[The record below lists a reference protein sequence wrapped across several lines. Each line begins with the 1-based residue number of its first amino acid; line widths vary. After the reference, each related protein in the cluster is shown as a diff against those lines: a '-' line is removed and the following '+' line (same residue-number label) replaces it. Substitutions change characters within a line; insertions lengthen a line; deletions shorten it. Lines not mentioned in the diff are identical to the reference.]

1 MLLASV
7 AFGQTPDPQDQTPR
21 EPRQEGRQGVRQG
34 GRQGGRKIERM
45 DTNQDGKISRDEWRG
60 DAEVFKRLDTDN
72 DGLLTREDIQS
83 QMRAGRRG
91 GRGVRNGRVGPGG
104 RGGNGARAKMDQNKD
119 GQISREEW
127 KRKPEVFDRLDQN
140 KDGVLTRDELKRGR
154 NRTGFSTR

>member
-7 AFGQTPDPQDQTPR
+7 AFGQTPDPQDEAPR
-21 EPRQEGRQGVRQG
+21 GPRREGRQEGRQG

-72 DGLLTREDIQS
+72 DGLLSREDIQS

-91 GRGVRNGRVGPGG
+91 GRGKGMGPGG

-127 KRKPEVFDRLDQN
+127 TRKPEAFDRLDQN
-140 KDGVLTRDELKRGR
+140 KDGALTRDELKRGR
-154 NRTGFSTR
+154 NRTGFTNR